1 MKTTNKPAKFTLQK
15 ILPSLSFLSHM
26 SVSQTLNTLSSLLHP
41 SWLPCIHGPGGL
53 IPGSTVAPLPGS
65 EHSLLKSSSWMFY
78 ISKICFASPVSP
90 KYVSKMWNLLE
101 ILVWNHVSWRI
112 WWYLVQNCKIKQFKK
127 LPKLGDGCEIEYCE
141 IWSKLLNL
149 VKIVKFWWPD

>member
-26 SVSQTLNTLSSLLHP
+26 SVSLTFNTLSSLLHP

-101 ILVWNHVSWRI
+101 ILGWNHVSWWNCDI
-112 WWYLVQNCKIKQFKK
+112 WFKTAKSHNLRNFKK
-127 LPKLGDGCEIEYCE
+127 VVKLNVV
-141 IWSKLLNL
+141 KLSNL
-149 VKIVKFWWPD
+149 VKILKFGQNCEI

>member
-1 MKTTNKPAKFTLQK
+1 MKTTNKPAKFTLQN

-65 EHSLLKSSSWMFY
+65 EHSLLKSNSWMFY

-101 ILVWNHVSWRI
+101 ILGWNHVSWFKTANSHNLI
-112 WWYLVQNCKIKQFKK
+112 NFQNLEKVVK
-127 LPKLGDGCEIEYCE
+127 LNIVKLWNCE
-141 IWSKLLNL
+141 IWSKFWNL
-149 VKIVKFWWPD
+149 VNILKFG